1 MKPASESTK
10 IWKFSL
16 LQYVTCK
23 GLSAK
28 QSVSLTY
35 LGCSAKSWRLVVVW
49 WVNNTTAA
57 TQQTDRHIRH
67 TIQ

>member
-28 QSVSLTY
+28 QSTVSQTY

-57 TQQTDRHIRH
+57 TQQTNRQ
-67 TIQ
+67 TY